1 MCNGNHPQMIPRHT
15 ILVMYGNLV
24 IQTLTKDLH
33 QVIKFGKKTP
43 KGKLTVMGSKTTLL
57 HKTVKTQ
64 FSGIKVIGTFNEKD
78 ECSKSPPIDI
88 LAKMHAQRPAQAM
101 KNVYIFPHTWLFLK
115 NAIVKIAIAPT
126 FGGSSGKKIAI
137 VAPFS
142 GAPLEKAANGGHFA

>member
-88 LAKMHAQRPAQAM
+88 LAKMHAQRPAQVIEKTIGM
-101 KNVYIFPHTWLFLK
+101 HGMCNGNHPQMVPKNTILVNVNLVSQTITRELHQNIKFR
-115 NAIVKIAIAPT
+115 
-126 FGGSSGKKIAI
+126 
-137 VAPFS
+137 
-142 GAPLEKAANGGHFA
+142 